1 MYLALGDREDL
12 AHEVFQRLQLT
23 RSWVLAIAGD
33 EWPLEHRRVLG
44 CAIRVRNPYVD
55 ALSIAQV
62 RALRVVRTR
71 RDDLSEEEK
80 AEYLALILATV
91 TGVSAGLQNTG

>member
-1 MYLALGDREDL
+1 M
-12 AHEVFQRLQLT
+12 
-23 RSWVLAIAGD
+23 
-33 EWPLEHRRVLG
+33 LG

-62 RALRVVRTR
+62 RALRVVRTC

>member
-1 MYLALGDREDL
+1 M
-12 AHEVFQRLQLT
+12 
-23 RSWVLAIAGD
+23 
-33 EWPLEHRRVLG
+33 
-44 CAIRVRNPYVD
+44 D